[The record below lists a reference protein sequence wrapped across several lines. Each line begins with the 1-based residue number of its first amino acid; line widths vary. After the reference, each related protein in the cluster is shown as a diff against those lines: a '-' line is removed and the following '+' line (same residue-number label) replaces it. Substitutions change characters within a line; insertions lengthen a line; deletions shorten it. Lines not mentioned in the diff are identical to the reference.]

1 MLYVRQ
7 ISRMSGDTAR
17 QAALISLPVGI
28 GIPVICIA
36 IFAVFGLAAAP
47 FIGPSAWEPADSF
60 IGDLSLSATAMPA
73 PLGLAVLLLA
83 AVTLP
88 AVAGFGRWCLSQAAM
103 RPAASRLPP
112 LLRRAVALASSLR
125 VPAGLAP
132 HPSIVRYA
140 NSTNLHS
147 PQRTL
152 ASTSTGLSGASPL
165 LE

>member
-1 MLYVRQ
+1 MLYVRR
-7 ISRMSGDTAR
+7 ISRMSGITAR

-36 IFAVFGLAAAP
+36 IFAVFGLGAAP

-73 PLGLAVLLLA
+73 PLGVAVLLLA

-88 AVAGFGRWCLSQAAM
+88 AVACFGRWCLSQAAM
-103 RPAASRLPP
+103 RPAVLWLPP
-112 LLRRAVALASSLR
+112 LLRRAVALACSLR

-132 HPSIVRYA
+132 HPGVAWHA
-140 NSTNLHS
+140 NSTNLPS
-147 PQRTL
+147 SQRTQ
-152 ASTSTGLSGASPL
+152 ASTSAGLSGASPL